1 MHLYAR
7 IRDNDKNI
15 LLIPNTKTT
24 KASKIYI
31 MKKLLTATIFVLAL
45 TIALKSIAQPMV
57 NKAVF
62 SDAAIQSQADS
73 IKDLYSKMG
82 FVVAKESGMNM
93 ESEYE
98 TPVILPLKQGTWYRI
113 VFIGDYTSRLYEVR
127 MFDWNEKQV
136 FYAKKMWG
144 DVDGNII
151 SYDYVPQFTEYHLVK
166 PVQINKKKKQVG
178 GYFLIFKKTIP

>member
-1 MHLYAR
+1 
-7 IRDNDKNI
+7 
-15 LLIPNTKTT
+15 
-24 KASKIYI
+24 
-31 MKKLLTATIFVLAL
+31 MKKFISLTVFALAMFVA
-45 TIALKSIAQPMV
+45 IISNAQPMV
-57 NKAVF
+57 QKVAFDNP
-62 SDAAIQSQADS
+62 AIQSQADS
-73 IKDLYSKMG
+73 LKELYGKMG
-82 FVVAKESGMNM
+82 FTVAKESGMAM

-113 VFIGDYTSRLYEVR
+113 VFIGEMTSRLYEVR

-166 PVQINKKKKQVG
+166 PVQINKKKKQCG
-178 GYFLIFKKTIP
+178 GYFLIFKKTV

>member
-1 MHLYAR
+1 MHLYSR
-7 IRDNDKNI
+7 IRDNDNNI
-15 LLIPNTKTT
+15 LTIL
-24 KASKIYI
+24 I
-31 MKKLLTATIFVLAL
+31 MKILALKQKVMKKFITITILVLVTVLSLTAT
-45 TIALKSIAQPMV
+45 AQPMV
-57 NKAVF
+57 TKVAFDNP
-62 SDAAIQSQADS
+62 AIVAQADS
-73 IKDLYSKMG
+73 VKELYGKMG
-82 FVVAKESGMNM
+82 FVLAKESGMAM

-98 TPVILPLKQGTWYRI
+98 TPVILPLKEGTWYRI

-151 SYDYVPQFTEYHLVK
+151 SYDYIPKFTEYHLVK

-178 GYFLIFKKTIP
+178 GYFMIFKKTVS

>member
-1 MHLYAR
+1 
-7 IRDNDKNI
+7 
-15 LLIPNTKTT
+15 
-24 KASKIYI
+24 
-31 MKKLLTATIFVLAL
+31 MKKLFTLTVFVLAMFA
-45 TIALKSIAQPMV
+45 ALLSNAQPMV
-57 NKAVF
+57 HKAAF
-62 SDAAIQSQADS
+62 ENAAIQSQADS
-73 IKDLYSKMG
+73 IKELYGKMG
-82 FVVAKESGMNM
+82 FTVAKESGMAM

-113 VFIGDYTSRLYEVR
+113 VFIGEMTSRLYEVR

-144 DVDGNII
+144 DVDGNVI

-166 PVQINKKKKQVG
+166 PVQINKKKKQCG

>member
-1 MHLYAR
+1 
-7 IRDNDKNI
+7 
-15 LLIPNTKTT
+15 
-24 KASKIYI
+24 
-31 MKKLLTATIFVLAL
+31 MKKFISLSVFVLAMFVA
-45 TIALKSIAQPMV
+45 IISNAQPMV
-57 NKAVF
+57 QKAAF
-62 SDAAIQSQADS
+62 DNPAIQSQADS
-73 IKDLYSKMG
+73 LKELYGKMG
-82 FVVAKESGMNM
+82 FVVAKESGMAM

-113 VFIGDYTSRLYEVR
+113 VFIGEMTSRLYEVR

-166 PVQINKKKKQVG
+166 PVQINKKKKQCG

>member
-1 MHLYAR
+1 
-7 IRDNDKNI
+7 
-15 LLIPNTKTT
+15 
-24 KASKIYI
+24 
-31 MKKLLTATIFVLAL
+31 MKKFISLTVFVLAMFVA
-45 TIALKSIAQPMV
+45 IISNAQPMV
-57 NKAVF
+57 QKAAF
-62 SDAAIQSQADS
+62 DNPAIQSQADS
-73 IKDLYSKMG
+73 LKELYGKMG
-82 FVVAKESGMNM
+82 FVVAKESGMAM

-113 VFIGDYTSRLYEVR
+113 VFIGEMTSRLYEVR

-166 PVQINKKKKQVG
+166 PVQINKKKKQCG

>member
-1 MHLYAR
+1 
-7 IRDNDKNI
+7 
-15 LLIPNTKTT
+15 
-24 KASKIYI
+24 
-31 MKKLLTATIFVLAL
+31 MKKLFTLILFVIATIIV
-45 TIALKSIAQPMV
+45 LKSNAQPMV
-57 NKAVF
+57 QKAAF
-62 SDAAIQSQADS
+62 DNPAIQLQADS
-73 IKDLYSKMG
+73 LKELYGKLG
-82 FVVAKESGMNM
+82 FVVAKESGMAM

-178 GYFLIFKKTIP
+178 GYFMIFKKTIP

>member
-1 MHLYAR
+1 
-7 IRDNDKNI
+7 
-15 LLIPNTKTT
+15 
-24 KASKIYI
+24 
-31 MKKLLTATIFVLAL
+31 MKKLFTLTVLVLATVLSLTA
-45 TIALKSIAQPMV
+45 KAQPMV
-57 NKAVF
+57 TKTAFDNP
-62 SDAAIQSQADS
+62 AIVAQADS
-73 IKDLYSKMG
+73 VKELYGKMG
-82 FVVAKESGMNM
+82 FVLAKESGMAM

-98 TPVILPLKQGTWYRI
+98 TPVILPLKEGTWYRI

-151 SYDYVPQFTEYHLVK
+151 SYDYIPKFTEYHLVK

-178 GYFLIFKKTIP
+178 GYFMIFKKTIS

>member
-1 MHLYAR
+1 
-7 IRDNDKNI
+7 
-15 LLIPNTKTT
+15 
-24 KASKIYI
+24 
-31 MKKLLTATIFVLAL
+31 MKKLFTLILFVFATV
-45 TIALKSIAQPMV
+45 IALNSNAQPMV
-57 NKAVF
+57 QKAVF
-62 SDAAIQSQADS
+62 DNPAIQSQADS
-73 IKDLYSKMG
+73 LKELYGKMG
-82 FVVAKESGMNM
+82 FVVAKESGMAM

-178 GYFLIFKKTIP
+178 GYFMIFKKTIP